1 MKSATS
7 NKIAILDT
15 GPLIAFSHLNWFDNL
30 LKIFEEIHITEQVYK
45 ESQFEPERID
55 SKCIQ
60 AALRKNKIIQSS
72 YCEIPIGTYPETLGA
87 GETSSIE
94 LAKRLGH
101 PVILDDKHARQYAK
115 QQGTPVLGTAGILI
129 YAKQQNIITAVTPL
143 LQQLEQ
149 RQYYL
154 SKSLLKKIKQ
164 LTNE

>member
-30 LKIFEEIHITEQVYK
+30 LKIFKVIHITEQVYK

-55 SKCIQ
+55 SKYIKT
-60 AALRKNKIIQSS
+60 ALRKKIIQSS

-94 LAKRLGH
+94 LAKRLDH

-115 QQGTPVLGTAGILI
+115 QQGVPVLGTAGILI